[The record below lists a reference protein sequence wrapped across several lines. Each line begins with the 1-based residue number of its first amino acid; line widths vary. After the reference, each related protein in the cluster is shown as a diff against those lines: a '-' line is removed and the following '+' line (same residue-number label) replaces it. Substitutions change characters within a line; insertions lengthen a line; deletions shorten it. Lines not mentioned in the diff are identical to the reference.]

1 MCQIK
6 FKGYERVFLNVCL
19 RCVLPDIL
27 FAAKYQQTENI
38 IWIQVT
44 VNAWIAQVWGL
55 KLNFKTLFTW
65 ERWGFL
71 FSQTE

>member
-1 MCQIK
+1 M
-6 FKGYERVFLNVCL
+6 
-19 RCVLPDIL
+19 PDIL

-38 IWIQVT
+38 TWIQVT

-55 KLNFKTLFTW
+55 KLNFKTLLTW
-65 ERWGFL
+65 KSWGGL